1 MQLVEILGDSL
12 MMKTKILCKNL
23 KWSFNN
29 KVLFNLATI
38 RLLNM
43 SYQNEDLKPCSDER
57 QNSFK
62 GLKLK
67 RCKFYDTKI
76 LSF

>member
-1 MQLVEILGDSL
+1 
-12 MMKTKILCKNL
+12 
-23 KWSFNN
+23 
-29 KVLFNLATI
+29 
-38 RLLNM
+38 M
-43 SYQNEDLKPCSDER
+43 SYQNEDLKPCSDEK

>member
-1 MQLVEILGDSL
+1 
-12 MMKTKILCKNL
+12 
-23 KWSFNN
+23 
-29 KVLFNLATI
+29 
-38 RLLNM
+38 M

-67 RCKFYDTKI
+67 LCKFLQPFFTLCEHDTKTP
-76 LSF
+76 SF